1 MCRIAAI
8 VSKELNSLYRISEMT
23 DVMHRGGPDGS
34 GHVVNESLG
43 YALGHRRLSIID
55 LSENAKQ
62 PMSYQKGR
70 YAITF
75 NGEIYNFREL
85 RDELTELGHTFIS
98 QSDTEVLLAG
108 YYQWGSALLPR
119 LKGMFAFIIADNLK
133 EELFLAR
140 DHMGIKPLYMGKR
153 GGDFFFSSEVRAI
166 RAIDQFWTTNLEWS
180 IWFLTFGFLPEPITT
195 LEKVW
200 SLKPGYFTVFDLN
213 KHTYLQ
219 QRWFKNTTEIEWTE
233 NTAVE
238 ATRALFRQS
247 IERHLLADVKVG
259 VFLSGGIDSSII
271 AVLAS
276 EFSKEPIDTISID
289 FEDDIYSE
297 RRYQE
302 IIVNQIGSRHHRF
315 VVTKDEFMDAW
326 DDICQSLDQ
335 PTSDA
340 INSYFICKYAKK
352 IGLKVVL
359 SGIGADEFFGGY
371 PSFHRTDRVKQL
383 HLLRPFLKWVP
394 TSSLGYPM
402 RKIGFLKRKIEIGE
416 YLLYRG
422 LFTPGDVAKI
432 LHLPEKKVWDVIGKY
447 KMPGEQNTGNGDK
460 TKVSLFESDIY
471 MMNQLLKDS
480 DVQSMWHGIELRVP
494 FLDIDLVNFIRLVP
508 EEIKYPDNK
517 HKHLLL
523 AAFKDCIPAAIY
535 QRKKQGF
542 TFPFDKWLG
551 DIPAIKNPLFV
562 PGVYFQRFLKGSINY
577 SRLWSIF
584 LSTTYSKINNLREDA
599 KGSNPNTLFLYLS
612 SFGKAGG
619 IEKVNKI
626 VMASLDPQE
635 GFHAEAYGLHDDLMD
650 SRYFQRGYFK
660 GFSGARF
667 AFLKTLF
674 IESRKYDR
682 IIIGHLNLAPAAW
695 LMCLR
700 NRSLKIVVIVHG
712 IEAWGVQK
720 RFSKWLLNKAGTIV
734 SVSDFTRQQLIK
746 KSGINGDKI
755 KVLHNCLDPFF
766 LAPSIRIRKSYL
778 KERYKINDGDK
789 VLMTITRMNKYE
801 KYKGYDQV
809 LQAIAGFPEA
819 ERKSIK
825 YILAGKADKPEADRI
840 RTLIDKYHIKE
851 QVIIPGF
858 IEDDELMD
866 HYLLGDVFILPSK
879 KEGFGIVL
887 IEAVASGIPVI
898 AGNCDGSVEALQHGV
913 LGQLIDPDDIDV
925 IQKALRKVFF
935 TINDEKHKIVSD
947 TVNQTLALKTYD
959 FKKYK
964 KQFQQIISES

>member
-1 MCRIAAI
+1 
-8 VSKELNSLYRISEMT
+8 MT

-34 GHVVNESLG
+34 GHVINESLG

-62 PMSYQKGR
+62 PMSHHNGR
-70 YAITF
+70 YTISF
-75 NGEIYNFREL
+75 NGEIYNFKEL
-85 RDELTELGHTFIS
+85 RGELTELGYTFIS

-108 YYQWGSALLPR
+108 YEQWGAAMLPR
-119 LKGMFAFIIADNLK
+119 LKGMFAFIIADNVK
-133 EELFLAR
+133 GELFLAR

-153 GGDFFFSSEVRAI
+153 GGDFYFSSEVKAMT
-166 RAIDQFWTTNLEWS
+166 AIDQFWTPNLEWS

-200 SLKPGYFTVFDLN
+200 SLKPGHFTVFDLK
-213 KHTYLQ
+213 KHTYRQ
-219 QRWFKNTTEIEWTE
+219 ERWFWNTSETELTDDA
-233 NTAVE
+233 AVE
-238 ATRALFRQS
+238 AIRALFRQS
-247 IERHLLADVKVG
+247 IERHLVADVKVG

-276 EFSKEPIDTISID
+276 EFSKEAIDTISID

-297 RRYQE
+297 RKYQE
-302 IIVNQIGSRHHRF
+302 IIVKQIGSNHHRV

-326 DDICQSLDQ
+326 DDICRSLDQ

-359 SGIGADEFFGGY
+359 SGVGADEFFGGY
-371 PSFHRTDRVKQL
+371 PSFQRTDKVKQL
-383 HLLRPFLKWVP
+383 HRLRPLLKWIP
-394 TSSLGYPM
+394 TSSFGYPM
-402 RKIGFLKRKIEIGE
+402 RKIGFLKRKSEIGD

-422 LFTPGDVAKI
+422 LFTPGDVATI

-447 KMPGEQNTGNGDK
+447 KMPGEQVGSKGDK
-460 TKVSLFESDIY
+460 ARVSHFESEVY

-480 DVQSMWHGIELRVP
+480 DVESMWHGVELRVP
-494 FLDIDLVNFIRLVP
+494 FLDIDLVNFIRSLP
-508 EEIKYPDNK
+508 EEIKYPVGG
-517 HKHLLL
+517 HKHLLV

-562 PGVYFQRFLKGSINY
+562 PPNYFQRFLKGRINY

-584 LSTTYSKINNLREDA
+584 LSTTYPKINNLREHA
-599 KGSNPNTLFLYLS
+599 KGSKPDTLFLYLS
-612 SFGKAGG
+612 SFGKTGG

-626 VMASLDPQE
+626 IMASLDQKE
-635 GFHAEAYGLHDDLMD
+635 GFRAEAYGLHDDVMD
-650 SRYFQRGYFK
+650 SRYFQQGNFK
-660 GFSGARF
+660 GFSGSKF

-674 IESRKYDR
+674 IESRRYDK

-700 NRSLKIVVIVHG
+700 NRSLKMVVIVHG
-712 IEAWGVQK
+712 IEAWGDQK
-720 RFSKWLLNKAGTIV
+720 WFNKWLLNKAGTII
-734 SVSDFTRQQLIK
+734 SVSEFTRQQIIK
-746 KSGINGDKI
+746 NSRIEGNKI

-766 LAPSIRIRKSYL
+766 VAPSMQVRKNYL
-778 KERYKINDGDK
+778 KDRYNINDFDK
-789 VLMTITRMNKYE
+789 VLITITRMNKDE
-801 KYKGYDQV
+801 KYKGYDHV
-809 LQAIAGFPEA
+809 LQAISMMPEV

-825 YILAGKADKPEADRI
+825 YILAGKADEQEAYRI
-840 RTLIDKYHIKE
+840 NTLISEYNIRE
-851 QVIIPGF
+851 QVVFPGF
-858 IEDDELMD
+858 IEDDELQD
-866 HYLLGDVFILPSK
+866 HYLLGDIFILPSN

-887 IEAVASGIPVI
+887 VEAVASGIPVI
-898 AGNCDGSVEALQHGV
+898 AGNCDGSVEALQHGA
-913 LGQLIDPDDIDV
+913 LGQLIDPEDIDA
-925 IQKALRKVFF
+925 IQNALRKTFLK
-935 TINDEKHKIVSD
+935 DEKSKMEINS
-947 TVNQTLALKTYD
+947 TNQAIALETYD
-959 FKKYK
+959 FDKYK
-964 KQFQQIISES
+964 KQFLQIISAS